1 MHSFDTSALIDG
13 MFRLYRP
20 KNFPSLWHKIDDLI
34 QAERI
39 IATEE
44 VYHEIERKEDRLV
57 DWCKARKKM
66 FVQIDDA
73 IQPVVTQILT
83 DHRNLIKEMGQRS
96 AGDPFVIALAV
107 IRNGVV
113 VTAQRPSTTP
123 LKQWFQAELSSLRAN
138 SIQREK
144 NAKIGLAIM
153 PYFYEHGSGWKAAA
167 KLNTWPLVRRKRTK
181 MKKPKNVRCIQTET
195 LVDIICNPSK
205 FIYGLMAIPNQN
217 HSRPLCALH
226 RDKSRG
232 DGVGILGFVQQQ
244 CVYTMFLVVRV
255 TSLP

>member
-1 MHSFDTSALIDG
+1 MNAYSFDTSALIDG

-44 VYHEIERKEDRLV
+44 VYYEIERKEDRLV

-113 VTAQRPSTTP
+113 VTAERPSTSLGRP
-123 LKQWFQAELSSLRAN
+123 KIPDVCNAIQVPWMSLNDLIEAE
-138 SIQREK
+138 
-144 NAKIGLAIM
+144 
-153 PYFYEHGSGWKAAA
+153 GW
-167 KLNTWPLVRRKRTK
+167 V
-181 MKKPKNVRCIQTET
+181 M
-195 LVDIICNPSK
+195 
-205 FIYGLMAIPNQN
+205 
-217 HSRPLCALH
+217 
-226 RDKSRG
+226 
-232 DGVGILGFVQQQ
+232 
-244 CVYTMFLVVRV
+244 
-255 TSLP
+255 